1 MSAEKVRCPPQVG
14 TILGS
19 EAAERFSFYG
29 TQSIL
34 TVYMLDYLL
43 YAQGDTKALYHVFTM
58 AVYLTPLLGGWLA
71 DRFFGRYAIILW
83 VSLGYVAGHAVL
95 ALWETREGLLV
106 GLALIALGAG
116 GIKPCVSAFVGDQFD
131 PSRKRLLARIYG
143 WFYFSINLGSAA
155 SKLLIPYLLETVGP
169 SVAFAIP
176 GALMA
181 IALLVFWLGRGH
193 YVRAPPTGPN
203 PHAFVKV
210 VGTAIRKLGT
220 GRTGEHWL
228 DGARARH
235 PEEAIVGAKAVLRI
249 AGVFAAVTFFW
260 ALFDQKGSSWVLQ
273 AKAMDLRVG
282 DLELAA
288 SQLQALNPFMVMAL
302 VPLFTLVVFP
312 ALEKRGIQLTALRK
326 MTAGMFIT
334 VLSFVAAALVQTSL
348 DAGGTPSVLWQV
360 PQYLLLT
367 SGEVLVS
374 VTGLEFSYTQAPR
387 AMRSTIMSIW
397 FLSVGSGN
405 LFTAVVSKV
414 FFTQGAAYFWFFAA
428 LMLVA
433 AILFGLVARR
443 YEPVAS
449 AASEA
454 PAAVAAE

>member
-1 MSAEKVRCPPQVG
+1 VSADKLRYPPQVG
-14 TILGS
+14 YIVGS

-29 TQSIL
+29 MQSIL

-43 YAQGDTKALYHVFTM
+43 YAPGDTKALYHLFTM
-58 AVYLTPLLGGWLA
+58 AVYLTPLVGGWLA
-71 DRFFGRYAIILW
+71 DRFFGRYGIILW

-95 ALWETREGLLV
+95 AIWETREGLLI

-131 PSRKRLLARIYG
+131 PSQKKLLARVYN

-155 SKLLIPYLLETVGP
+155 SKLLIPYLLKTVGP
-169 SVAFAIP
+169 SVAFAVP
-176 GALMA
+176 GVLMA
-181 IALLVFWLGRGH
+181 VALLVFWLGRGH
-193 YVRAPPTGPN
+193 YVRAQPTGPN

-210 VGTAIRKLGT
+210 IGTALRQLGT
-220 GRTGEHWL
+220 GRPGDHWL

-235 PEEAIVGAKAVLRI
+235 PEEAIVGAKAVFRI

-273 AKAMDLRVG
+273 AKTMDLRIG
-282 DLELAA
+282 DLEVAA

-302 VPLFTLVVFP
+302 IPLFTLVVFP
-312 ALEKRGIQLTALRK
+312 AFERRGVQLTPLRK

-348 DAGGTPSVLWQV
+348 DGGGKPNVLWQV

-397 FLSVGSGN
+397 FLAVGSGN
-405 LFTAVVSKV
+405 LFTAVVSKL
-414 FFTQGAAYFWFFAA
+414 FFFQGAAYFWFFAA

-433 AILFGLVARR
+433 AILFGFVARR
-443 YEPVAS
+443 YGPVAS
-449 AASEA
+449 ALPE
-454 PAAVAAE
+454 PAAAAVE